1 MATAEAAPIGR
12 PFWLVLRCDVRTSLT
27 FASLTAC
34 VSQYNAK
41 RLWLKPR
48 STLLDR
54 EKCRLLLGTDCK
66 LTDSQLEQ
74 LRQEI
79 YALSDVVLESF
90 YAQKLSAAGRLRES
104 QNISGCLSGI
114 PHAERE
120 TVEERAA
127 ILEFE
132 RGLKRCEAD
141 RQAFGEWVESTKP
154 AGYFRKKRRKN
165 PRRARKPR
173 LIQKQ

>member
-1 MATAEAAPIGR
+1 MGR

-41 RLWLKPR
+41 RLWLMPR
-48 STLLDR
+48 STLLDL

-90 YAQKLSAAGRLRES
+90 CAQKLPGAGRTGKS
-104 QNISGCLSGI
+104 QNISGCLNGI
-114 PHAERE
+114 PHPERE
-120 TVEERAA
+120 AVEERAA

-132 RGLKRCEAD
+132 RGLKKSEAD
-141 RQAFGEWVESTKP
+141 RQAFGEWVQSTKP
-154 AGYFRKKRRKN
+154 ADYFRKQRRKN

-173 LIQKQ
+173 LTQKQ